1 MVQNMKGNYLSAL
14 LKSNKTIFTYQDIA
28 LIWREEASPATL
40 VRINYYIKKGEL
52 IKLRKGIYAKNKQ
65 YDKLELATRI
75 FTPSYV
81 SFETVLV
88 REGLIFQIYESI
100 FVASYLTREITID
113 GQVYSFRKVKDPILT
128 YPLGVNHENNRSLA
142 SKERAFLDT
151 LYAHKD
157 YHFDHLQVLDWEKVF
172 DILPVYENKRME
184 NRVKWI
190 FEMIQKENGKNDA
203 A

>member
-1 MVQNMKGNYLSAL
+1 MKGDYLSTL
-14 LKSNKTIFTYQDIA
+14 LKSKKTIFTFKDIA

-52 IKLRKGIYAKNKQ
+52 IQLRKGIYARDKQ
-65 YDKLELATRI
+65 YDRLELATRI
-75 FTPSYV
+75 FTPAYV

-88 REGLIFQIYESI
+88 QEGLIFQIYENI

-113 GQVYSFRKVKDPILT
+113 GQIYSFRKIKDPILT

-151 LYAHKD
+151 LYTHKNF
-157 YHFDHLQVLDWEKVF
+157 HFDHVQVLNWEKVF

-184 NRVKWI
+184 NQVYRL
-190 FEMIQKENGKNDA
+190 FNQKENGKNNA

>member
-1 MVQNMKGNYLSAL
+1 MKGDYLSAIL
-14 LKSNKTIFTYQDIA
+14 RSEKTIFTFKDIA
-28 LIWREEASPATL
+28 LIWQEEASPATL

-52 IKLRKGIYAKNKQ
+52 FKLRKGIYAKHKH
-65 YDKLELATRI
+65 YDRLELATRI
-75 FTPSYV
+75 FTPAYV
-81 SFETVLV
+81 SFESVLV

-113 GQVYSFRKVKDPILT
+113 GQVYSFRKIKDPVLT

-151 LYAHKD
+151 LYIHKN

-172 DILPVYENKRME
+172 EIMPVYENKRME
-184 NRVKWI
+184 NKVYQL
-190 FEMIQKENGKNDA
+190 FNQKENGKNDA
-203 A
+203 AEHRYT

>member
-1 MVQNMKGNYLSAL
+1 MVQIMKGDYLSAL
-14 LKSNKTIFTYQDIA
+14 LKSEKTIFTYQDIA
-28 LIWREEASPATL
+28 LIWREEVSPTTL

-52 IKLRKGIYAKNKQ
+52 IKVRKGIYAKNKQ
-65 YDKLELATRI
+65 YDRLELATRI
-75 FTPSYV
+75 YTPSYV

-88 REGLIFQIYESI
+88 QEGLIFQMYESI

-113 GQVYSFRKVKDPILT
+113 SQVYSFRKIKDPVLT

-142 SKERAFLDT
+142 IKERAFLDT
-151 LYAHKD
+151 LYTHKD
-157 YHFDHLQVLDWEKVF
+157 YHFDHLQVLVWEKVF

-184 NRVKWI
+184 NQVYRL
-190 FEMIQKENGKNDA
+190 FNQEENGKNDA

>member
-1 MVQNMKGNYLSAL
+1 MKGDYLSTL
-14 LKSNKTIFTYQDIA
+14 LKSKKTIFTFKDIA

-52 IKLRKGIYAKNKQ
+52 IQLRKGIYARDKQ
-65 YDKLELATRI
+65 YDRLELATRI
-75 FTPSYV
+75 FTPAYV

-88 REGLIFQIYESI
+88 QEGLIFQIYENI

-113 GQVYSFRKVKDPILT
+113 GQVYSFRKIKDPILT

-151 LYAHKD
+151 LYTHKNF
-157 YHFDHLQVLDWEKVF
+157 HFDHVQVLNWEKVF

-184 NRVKWI
+184 NQVYRL
-190 FEMIQKENGKNDA
+190 FNQKENGKNNA